1 MRSRYTA
8 YVVGDVD
15 YLIATHAITGTHDR
29 AALATYVADTMWR
42 GLEIVSTEAGAP
54 TDTSG
59 YVEFIARGTQHGRD
73 FEQRERSRFRK
84 VAGRWVYVDGK
95 KR

>member
-1 MRSRYTA
+1 MRSRYAA
-8 YVVGDVD
+8 YVLGNVD
-15 YLIATHAITGTHDR
+15 YLIATHATTGTHDR
-29 AALATYVADTMWR
+29 AALEQYVATTMWR
-42 GLEIVSTEAGAP
+42 GLEIVGTESGGP
-54 TDTSG
+54 SDTTG

-84 VAGRWVYVDGK
+84 HAGRWVYVDGK

>member
-42 GLEIVSTEAGAP
+42 GLEIVGTEGDEAAGGRERWRHYKVQGLQIKHHGGAE
-54 TDTSG
+54 S
-59 YVEFIARGTQHGRD
+59 ARG
-73 FEQRERSRFRK
+73 
-84 VAGRWVYVDGK
+84 
-95 KR
+95 